1 MATSKANI
9 FWTLVAILLV
19 VIIIAGGIF
28 VWARYTGNQPA
39 EIFIASPSHQ
49 EQPDSIYIGGAVASP
64 GFYPVQ
70 ASDSIEI
77 LIQAAGGTTSLAGS
91 GRLKLYVPV
100 LGEDTQLQRI
110 DINRAEAWLLE
121 ALPGIGEVRA
131 QAIIDYRQQQGLFHN
146 INELTRVEGI
156 GITTYEKIKDSITV
170 AD

>member
-9 FWTLVAILLV
+9 FWTLVTILLV
-19 VIIIAGGIF
+19 IIIIAGGIF

-49 EQPDSIYIGGAVASP
+49 EQLDSIYIGGAVTNP

-70 ASDSIEI
+70 ASDSVEA
-77 LIQAAGGTTSLAGS
+77 LIQAAGGTTSFADP
-91 GRLKLYVPV
+91 GRLKIYVPTAV
-100 LGEDTQLQRI
+100 EDTQPQRI

-121 ALPGIGEVRA
+121 ALPGIGEIRA
-131 QAIIDYRQQQGLFHN
+131 RAIIDYRHQQGLFRN

-156 GITTYEKIKDSITV
+156 GIATYEKIKDSITV